1 MDAVNQ
7 KTWQAAPAAQ
17 PAADAP
23 ARRRILLVVDGY
35 YPSTGGC
42 EMQVRLLARSFAAAG
57 HDVSVLAPHLDHRR
71 PVREIIDGVPVQ
83 RIVYPKIKI
92 VGALVLCARFALTL
106 LARRRRYDA
115 VHVHTAQNLA
125 AVAGMLRPWLRATLA
140 VKISGAWEF
149 DGGIL
154 DPGRRARPYNR
165 FFNACIKRAD
175 HIQCISEYTRTRM
188 LAAGYPAAHLR
199 MIPNAVDLLRFAP
212 PAAQT
217 QTLKVV
223 FVGRLVPVKG
233 LPVLLD
239 AWREVAAR
247 FAGARLAIAGDGVER
262 AALVEQARALG
273 IAERVDFLGEV
284 ADVPAVLADAAVY
297 VQPSH
302 QEGMPNAVLEAM
314 ASGLPIVA
322 TRVSGNEDLVN
333 DGANGLLVPP
343 GDARALAEAL
353 GVLMS
358 DRERARR
365 MGEHSR
371 AIVEARY
378 AVPAVLDQLLAAYR
392 QVVQP

>member
-1 MDAVNQ
+1 MDTVNQ
-7 KTWQAAPAAQ
+7 EPWQAAHAAHL
-17 PAADAP
+17 AADGP
-23 ARRRILLVVDGY
+23 ARRRILLVVDGF

-57 HDVSVLAPHLDHRR
+57 HDVSVLSPHLDHRR
-71 PVREIIDGVPVQ
+71 PLREIIDGVPVQ
-83 RIVYPKIKI
+83 RIAYPKIKI
-92 VGALVLCARFALTL
+92 VGALILCARFALTL

-154 DPGRRARPYNR
+154 DPALRTRPYQR
-165 FFNACIKRAD
+165 FFNACVRRVD
-175 HIQCISEYTRTRM
+175 HIQCISEYTRQRM
-188 LAAGYPAAHLR
+188 LAAGYPDAQLR
-199 MIPNAVDLLRFAP
+199 MIPNAVDLQRFAP
-212 PAAQT
+212 GPART
-217 QTLKVV
+217 HTLKVV

-239 AWREVAAR
+239 AWRDVAAR
-247 FAGARLAIAGDGVER
+247 FPTARLVVAGDGVER
-262 AALVEQARALG
+262 GALVERARGLG

-284 ADVPAVLADAAVY
+284 GDVPAVLADAAVY

-322 TRVSGNEDLVN
+322 TRVSGNEDLVA
-333 DGANGLLVPP
+333 DGANGLLVAP
-343 GDARALAEAL
+343 GDAPALAEAL
-353 GVLMS
+353 GALLG
-358 DRERARR
+358 DRERAQR
-365 MGEHSR
+365 MGARSR

-392 QVVQP
+392 QAVRP